1 MRYRRPA
8 PWRLSWVSRRGVVVE
23 AYAQLVAEG
32 YLTSRSG
39 GYTQV
44 AFDGGRRYRQRP
56 HRRRAPAPSRPP
68 RPVVDFGYGRGN
80 VAAFPRAA
88 WLRSVRRV
96 LTEAA
101 DERLGYLDGHGAV
114 ELRSALAAYLN
125 RVRGTNADP
134 ETIVITNGYA
144 QAVPLLLG
152 VLAARGART
161 VAVED
166 PSASDDARPIAQAL
180 GLNVVGVPVGD
191 DGVRVDAV
199 AELDADLLILTPS
212 HQWPTGGVLSPQARA
227 AVLAWAQ
234 RTGALVLEDDYDA
247 EYRYDRAPIG
257 AMQGLDPRRVAYAG
271 TASKTLAPGFRLG
284 WLILPRELVE
294 PFAEAKLL
302 ADRGSPIL
310 DQLTF
315 ADFLSRGEFDR
326 HLRRMRPMYRSRRDA
341 LLTALA
347 RYLPELEPTGIAAG
361 LHLVAWLPQDLEEA
375 TVIAAA
381 ARRRSRRRR
390 RVALPAVAGAARR
403 PHLWVLEP
411 QRAGDH
417 RRHRAPGPG
426 RFEPALIGMAGRRG
440 PWPDDTRQPVA
451 QGRSFSGLRI
461 TQMCLILSPA
471 TSNANTVTV
480 RPSCWATTPGW
491 PLTVR
496 SRNVSCWV
504 LRLAILTQARATCT
518 PPSMGRRKVV
528 ARPPPSAIAV
538 AWGSSRPIRASMSAA
553 SQACLKSLTT
563 RAWQAVGV
571 AGGCDALMRRRAEE
585 ASWRHAAGVRPTISA
600 TSMKE

>member
-1 MRYRRPA
+1 MVRSISVSDLRTNLSPVSELAIDLDRNGRNALHRQIEASIRGRIRSGALPA
-8 PWRLSWVSRRGVVVE
+8 GVALPPTRALAAELGVTRGVVVE

-44 AFDGGRRYRQRP
+44 APAAAAVSPGAAPGSGRP
-56 HRRRAPAPSRPP
+56 APARRD

-96 LTEAA
+96 LTQAA
-101 DERLGYLDGHGAV
+101 DERLGYLDGRGAV

-134 ETIVITNGYA
+134 ETIVITSGYA
-144 QAVPLLLG
+144 QAAALLMG
-152 VLAARGART
+152 VLAARGAKT

-180 GLNVVGVPVGD
+180 GLNVAGVPVDD

-199 AELDADLLILTPS
+199 AELDADVLILTPS
-212 HQWPTGGVLSPQARA
+212 HQWPTGGVLSPRARA
-227 AVLAWAQ
+227 AVLGWAQ

-247 EYRYDRAPIG
+247 EYRYDRAPVG
-257 AMQGLDPRRVAYAG
+257 AMQGLDPHRVAYAG

-284 WLILPRELVE
+284 WLILPRDLVE

-326 HLRRMRPMYRSRRDA
+326 HLRRMRPVYRARRDA

-347 RYLPELEPTGIAAG
+347 QHLPELRPAGIAAG

-381 ARRRSRRRR
+381 ARAG
-390 RVALPAVAGAARR
+390 VAVAGVSPYR
-403 PHLWVLEP
+403 
-411 QRAGDH
+411 
-417 RRHRAPGPG
+417 
-426 RFEPALIGMAGRRG
+426 
-440 PWPDDTRQPVA
+440 
-451 QGRSFSGLRI
+451 
-461 TQMCLILSPA
+461 LSPA
-471 TSNANTVTV
+471 PRGGLIFGYSNLNERAITD
-480 RPSCWATTPGW
+480 GII
-491 PLTVR
+491 
-496 SRNVSCWV
+496 
-504 LRLAILTQARATCT
+504 RLARA
-518 PPSMGRRKVV
+518 V
-528 ARPPPSAIAV
+528 
-538 AWGSSRPIRASMSAA
+538 SSL
-553 SQACLKSLTT
+553 C
-563 RAWQAVGV
+563 
-571 AGGCDALMRRRAEE
+571 
-585 ASWRHAAGVRPTISA
+585 
-600 TSMKE
+600 

>member
-1 MRYRRPA
+1 VTDLRTNLSPVSELAIDLDRSGGDALHRQIEASIRQRIRSGALPAGVALPPTRPLA
-8 PWRLSWVSRRGVVVE
+8 AELGVTRGVVVE

-44 AFDGGRRYRQRP
+44 ASTAAAAPPAAAPRARR
-56 HRRRAPAPSRPP
+56 PAPSRPP
-68 RPVVDFGYGRGN
+68 RPVVDFGYGRCN
-80 VAAFPRAA
+80 LAAFPRAA

-96 LTEAA
+96 LTEAP
-101 DERLGYLDGHGAV
+101 DERLGYLDGRGAV
-114 ELRSALAAYLN
+114 EARSALAAYLN
-125 RVRGTNADP
+125 RVRGTSADP
-134 ETIVITNGYA
+134 ETVVITSGYA
-144 QAVPLLLG
+144 QAVSLLMG

-166 PSASDDARPIAQAL
+166 PSASDDARPLAQSL

-191 DGVRVDAV
+191 DGVRVGAV
-199 AELDADLLILTPS
+199 AELGADVLILTPS

-257 AMQGLDPRRVAYAG
+257 AMQGLNPDRVVYAG

-326 HLRRMRPMYRSRRDA
+326 HLRRMRPMYRLRRDA

-347 RYLPELEPTGIAAG
+347 RQLPELQPAGIAAG
-361 LHLVAWLPQDLEEA
+361 LHLVAWLPPELKEA

-381 ARRRSRRRR
+381 AREG
-390 RVALPAVAGAARR
+390 VAVAGVSPYRLSPAPPGGLIFGYSNLNERAIADGITRLARA
-403 PHLWVLEP
+403 V
-411 QRAGDH
+411 
-417 RRHRAPGPG
+417 
-426 RFEPALIGMAGRRG
+426 
-440 PWPDDTRQPVA
+440 
-451 QGRSFSGLRI
+451 SGLREGM
-461 TQMCLILSPA
+461 THRDDA
-471 TSNANTVTV
+471 
-480 RPSCWATTPGW
+480 
-491 PLTVR
+491 
-496 SRNVSCWV
+496 
-504 LRLAILTQARATCT
+504 
-518 PPSMGRRKVV
+518 GR
-528 ARPPPSAIAV
+528 
-538 AWGSSRPIRASMSAA
+538 
-553 SQACLKSLTT
+553 
-563 RAWQAVGV
+563 
-571 AGGCDALMRRRAEE
+571 
-585 ASWRHAAGVRPTISA
+585 
-600 TSMKE
+600 

>member
-1 MRYRRPA
+1 
-8 PWRLSWVSRRGVVVE
+8 
-23 AYAQLVAEG
+23 
-32 YLTSRSG
+32 
-39 GYTQV
+39 
-44 AFDGGRRYRQRP
+44 
-56 HRRRAPAPSRPP
+56 
-68 RPVVDFGYGRGN
+68 VVDFGYGRSN
-80 VAAFPRAA
+80 LAAFPRAA

-101 DERLGYLDGHGAV
+101 DERFGYLDGRGAV
-114 ELRSALAAYLN
+114 EIRSALAAYLN

-144 QAVPLLLG
+144 QAVALLMG
-152 VLAARGART
+152 VLAAGGART

-199 AELDADLLILTPS
+199 AGLDADVLILTPS

-227 AVLAWAQ
+227 AVLGWAQ

-257 AMQGLDPRRVAYAG
+257 AMQGLDPHRVVYAG

-294 PFAEAKLL
+294 PFTEAKLL

-347 RYLPELEPTGIAAG
+347 QHLPGLEPAGIAAG
-361 LHLVAWLPQDLEEA
+361 LHLVAWLPRDLEET

-381 ARRRSRRRR
+381 AREG
-390 RVALPAVAGAARR
+390 VAVAGVTPYRLSPSPR
-403 PHLWVLEP
+403 GGLIFGYSNLNE
-411 QRAGDH
+411 RAIADG
-417 RRHRAPGPG
+417 
-426 RFEPALIGMAGRRG
+426 I
-440 PWPDDTRQPVA
+440 TRLA
-451 QGRSFSGLRI
+451 QAVSGLR
-461 TQMCLILSPA
+461 
-471 TSNANTVTV
+471 
-480 RPSCWATTPGW
+480 
-491 PLTVR
+491 
-496 SRNVSCWV
+496 
-504 LRLAILTQARATCT
+504 
-518 PPSMGRRKVV
+518 
-528 ARPPPSAIAV
+528 
-538 AWGSSRPIRASMSAA
+538 
-553 SQACLKSLTT
+553 
-563 RAWQAVGV
+563 
-571 AGGCDALMRRRAEE
+571 E
-585 ASWRHAAGVRPTISA
+585 A
-600 TSMKE
+600 

>member
-1 MRYRRPA
+1 
-8 PWRLSWVSRRGVVVE
+8 LSPVSELAIDLDRNSGDALHRQIEASIRQRIRSGALPGGVALPPTRALAAELGVTRGVIVE
-23 AYAQLVAEG
+23 AYSQLVAEG

-44 AFDGGRRYRQRP
+44 APTAAAVSPAAAPKPGRA
-56 HRRRAPAPSRPP
+56 APARWP

-125 RVRGTNADP
+125 RVRGTDADP
-134 ETIVITNGYA
+134 ETIIITSGYA
-144 QAVPLLLG
+144 QAVSLLMG

-180 GLNVVGVPVGD
+180 DLNVVGVPVGD

-199 AELDADLLILTPS
+199 AELHADVLILTPS

-227 AVLAWAQ
+227 AVLGWAQ

-257 AMQGLDPRRVAYAG
+257 AMQGLDPERVAYAG

-284 WLILPRELVE
+284 WLILPRELLE

-341 LLTALA
+341 LLAALA
-347 RYLPELEPTGIAAG
+347 QHLPELEPAGIAAG

-381 ARRRSRRRR
+381 AREG
-390 RVALPAVAGAARR
+390 VAVAGVSPYR
-403 PHLWVLEP
+403 
-411 QRAGDH
+411 
-417 RRHRAPGPG
+417 
-426 RFEPALIGMAGRRG
+426 
-440 PWPDDTRQPVA
+440 
-451 QGRSFSGLRI
+451 
-461 TQMCLILSPA
+461 LSPA
-471 TSNANTVTV
+471 PRGGFIFGYSNLNERAITDGIV
-480 RPSCWATTPGW
+480 
-491 PLTVR
+491 
-496 SRNVSCWV
+496 
-504 LRLAILTQARATCT
+504 RLARA
-518 PPSMGRRKVV
+518 V
-528 ARPPPSAIAV
+528 
-538 AWGSSRPIRASMSAA
+538 SSLR
-553 SQACLKSLTT
+553 
-563 RAWQAVGV
+563 
-571 AGGCDALMRRRAEE
+571 
-585 ASWRHAAGVRPTISA
+585 
-600 TSMKE
+600 

>member
-1 MRYRRPA
+1 MTGLRTNLSPVSELAIDLDRNGGDALHRQIEASIRGRIRSGTLPA
-8 PWRLSWVSRRGVVVE
+8 GVALPPTRALAAELGVTRGVVVE

-44 AFDGGRRYRQRP
+44 APAAAAVSPAAAPKPGRS
-56 HRRRAPAPSRPP
+56 APARWP

-134 ETIVITNGYA
+134 ETIVITSGYA
-144 QAVPLLLG
+144 QAVSLLMG
-152 VLAARGART
+152 VLAARCART

-166 PSASDDARPIAQAL
+166 PSASDDGRPIAQAL

-199 AELDADLLILTPS
+199 AELDADVLILTPS

-227 AVLAWAQ
+227 AVLGWAQ

-257 AMQGLDPRRVAYAG
+257 AMQGLDPERVAYAG

-284 WLILPRELVE
+284 WLILPRELLE

-347 RYLPELEPTGIAAG
+347 QHLPELEPAGIAAG

-381 ARRRSRRRR
+381 AREG
-390 RVALPAVAGAARR
+390 VAVAGVSPYR
-403 PHLWVLEP
+403 
-411 QRAGDH
+411 
-417 RRHRAPGPG
+417 
-426 RFEPALIGMAGRRG
+426 
-440 PWPDDTRQPVA
+440 
-451 QGRSFSGLRI
+451 
-461 TQMCLILSPA
+461 LSPA
-471 TSNANTVTV
+471 PRGGFIFGYSNLNERAITDGIV
-480 RPSCWATTPGW
+480 
-491 PLTVR
+491 
-496 SRNVSCWV
+496 
-504 LRLAILTQARATCT
+504 RLARA
-518 PPSMGRRKVV
+518 V
-528 ARPPPSAIAV
+528 
-538 AWGSSRPIRASMSAA
+538 SSLR
-553 SQACLKSLTT
+553 
-563 RAWQAVGV
+563 
-571 AGGCDALMRRRAEE
+571 
-585 ASWRHAAGVRPTISA
+585 
-600 TSMKE
+600 